1 MNSTEQNSQTQAPKK
16 KERDWIVL
24 IIVPIAVA
32 AVGSVVGGVI
42 TYINAQTQ
50 ANIADEKRQDDV
62 LSKYIEDMKVFLQDE
77 APPGKE
83 TLDKTSSL
91 PQSKPSNTIARA
103 LTMTALSQLTSQ
115 GQLGAWWFFPSWF
128 VEDPKSRNL
137 RSPRRKWVIRFV
149 LESKLIDI
157 QIDNIGF
164 LQGGADLHEANLK
177 DLKILK
183 RVNLKKVNLKG
194 VNLKDADLTRAILK
208 DADLI
213 GADLK
218 DAVLTDATLSNVDLS
233 GAHNLTL
240 KQLEGEHPPLL
251 CHVTLPEGFPDK
263 LGDRDCKND
272 KTSNISAVP
281 ASPASSSYPDLE
293 EWLASK
299 SWEEANGYTFKL
311 IRDAHP
317 SGEGVTKAAIDQ
329 FPCQNLKDIDQLWVH
344 YSKGA
349 FGFSIQKKILE
360 SAGHKLVALD
370 PQNAINAYH
379 RLALQVGWKNS
390 NVWKNVP
397 DFRLGLDAPR
407 GHLPRIE
414 FTVDKQGQPN
424 NTLVPFDILL
434 RAETTCPL

>member
-16 KERDWIVL
+16 KERDWILL

-42 TYINAQTQ
+42 TYINAQAQ

-62 LSKYIEDMKVFLQDE
+62 LSKYIEDMKEFVQDD
-77 APPGKE
+77 ASSGKE
-83 TLDKTSSL
+83 ALHKTSSS
-91 PQSKPSNTIARA
+91 PQSKPSNTIITHA
-103 LTMTALSQLTSQ
+103 LTMTALSQLASQ

-128 VEDPKSRNL
+128 VEDTKSRNL

-149 LESKLIDI
+149 LESKLIDKNL
-157 QIDNIGF
+157 IDNIGF
-164 LQGGADLHEANLK
+164 LESADLHEAYLK
-177 DLKILK
+177 NIILK
-183 RVNLKKVNLKG
+183 GRDLNRVNLKG
-194 VNLKDADLTRAILK
+194 VNLEDADLSDAIL
-208 DADLI
+208 L
-213 GADLK
+213 
-218 DAVLTDATLSNVDLS
+218 NVDLS
-233 GAHNLTL
+233 NATLTP

-251 CHVTLPEGFPDK
+251 CNVKLPKGFPDK

-272 KTSNISAVP
+272 KISNISAVA

-299 SWEEANGYTFKL
+299 SWEEANRYTFKL
-311 IRDAHP
+311 IKDAHS

-344 YSKGA
+344 YSNRA
-349 FGFSIQKKILE
+349 FGFSIQKEILE
-360 SAGHKLVALD
+360 SAGHKLVGLD
-370 PQNAINAYH
+370 RQNAINSYH
-379 RLALQVGWKNS
+379 RLAQQVGWKNS
-390 NVWKNVP
+390 NGWKKIP
-397 DFRLGLDAPR
+397 DFRWDAPR

-414 FTVDKQGQPN
+414 FTVDKQKQFN

-434 RAETTCPL
+434 RTETTCQL